1 MADEKK
7 SFLSQIPLWNKDQVF
22 CICRKIYNISNET
35 GIMNVIIIAALTS
48 SHRLHIRYT
57 YLYAITVLTLDFT
70 ASFLFYP

>member
-35 GIMNVIIIAALTS
+35 GEMVACDICNECYYNSCI
-48 SHRLHIRYT
+48 
-57 YLYAITVLTLDFT
+57 DFE
-70 ASFLFYP
+70 P